1 MYGMPQLDLRNS
13 SHELNTA
20 LLILHLVQKNFS
32 KAYLIL

>member
-1 MYGMPQLDLRNS
+1 MYGTPLLDLRNS
-13 SHELNTA
+13 SYELNTA